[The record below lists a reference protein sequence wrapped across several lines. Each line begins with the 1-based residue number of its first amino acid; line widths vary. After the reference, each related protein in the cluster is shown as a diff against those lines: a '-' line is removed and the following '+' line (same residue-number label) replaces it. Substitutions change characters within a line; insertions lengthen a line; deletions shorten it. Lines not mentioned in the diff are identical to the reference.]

1 MPHRPHSIT
10 AILLLLLGPALACAG
25 GGGGFPVAPGYTAKG
40 PHVFESKRNLLTN
53 HLPRNQDG
61 TINVVVEIPAG
72 TSEKWEVNED
82 GTALVWDFTGDEP
95 RVIDYLPYPG
105 NYGLIP
111 RTLLDAD
118 KGGDGGALDVM
129 VLGPA
134 VPRGTVVRARPIGV
148 LRAVDQMAQ
157 DDKILAVMHGPTL
170 QEVYD
175 IESLNAHYPGAAE
188 IVTIWWAHAHE
199 RGKRNEVS
207 LMGTGSR
214 GQANAVIDYAI
225 ESWKEKRRRARHAA
239 AAAKA
244 AE

>member
-1 MPHRPHSIT
+1 MTFRPVQVVLPL
-10 AILLLLLGPALACAG
+10 ALLPVLTALACAG
-25 GGGGFPVAPGYTAKG
+25 GGGGIPTASGLSADG
-40 PHVFESKRNLLTN
+40 PHAYKSKRNLLTN

-61 TINVVVEIPAG
+61 TINVVVEIPTG

-82 GTALVWDFTGDEP
+82 GTALVRDFTGDNP
-95 RVIDYLPYPG
+95 RVIDYLAYPG

-134 VPRGTVVRARPIGV
+134 VPRGTVVRARPIGIV
-148 LRAVDQMAQ
+148 RVVDRMEQ
-157 DDKILAVMHGPTL
+157 DDKILAVMDGPTL
-170 QEVYD
+170 KEVYD
-175 IESLNAHYPGAAE
+175 IESLNRRYPGAAE
-188 IVTIWWAHAHE
+188 IVSIWWSNAHGNAS
-199 RGKRNEVS
+199 KVN

-214 GQANAVIDYAI
+214 GQANAVIDYAA
-225 ESWKEKRRRARHAA
+225 ENWKEKKRQERRA
-239 AAAKA
+239 